1 MSNNIQG
8 KVVVI
13 TGASAGMGEAAA
25 RHLAAEG
32 ARLVLG
38 ARRADRL
45 DALVAEIA
53 TAGGSAVARATDVSR
68 RADVEALVQAGLDA
82 YGRID
87 VLVNNAGIMPLSMF
101 DALQVE
107 DWDRTID
114 VNIKGV
120 LYGIAAVLPLMKAQ
134 KSGQILSTTSIG
146 AHMVVPTT
154 GVYSATKHAV
164 KAISEGLRQELTGH
178 NIRVGIL
185 SPGTVKTELA
195 SSIPGDE
202 MRDAHQDF
210 VDQLGIPADSYAQML
225 AFAISQPENVDVNEI
240 LFRPTAQQM

>member
-1 MSNNIQG
+1 MNNNIAG

-25 RHLAAEG
+25 RHLAAQG
-32 ARLVLG
+32 AHLVLG

-45 DALVAEIA
+45 EALVSEIRRS
-53 TAGGSAVARATDVSR
+53 GGVAVARATDVSIR
-68 RADVEALVQAGLDA
+68 VEVEALVQAGIDTF
-82 YGRID
+82 GRID
-87 VLVNNAGIMPLSMF
+87 VLVNNAGVMPLSMF

-107 DWDRTID
+107 DWERTID
-114 VNIKGV
+114 INIKGV
-120 LYGIAAVLPLMKAQ
+120 LYGVAAVLPHMKAQ
-134 KSGQILSTTSIG
+134 QSGQIISTTSIG

-164 KAISEGLRQELTGH
+164 KAISEGLRQELTGTS
-178 NIRVGIL
+178 IRVGIL

-195 SSIPGDE
+195 SSIKAEDIRSTHE
-202 MRDAHQDF
+202 EF
-210 VDQLGIPADSYAQML
+210 VDQLGIPAHSYAQML
-225 AFAISQPENVDVNEI
+225 AFAIGQPDYVDVNEI